1 MKLIVALIAGVV
13 LSVGSLFSLVQT
25 ATQTPDPVE
34 KDLVVYGER

>member
-1 MKLIVALIAGVV
+1 MKLVVALVTGVV

-25 ATQTPDPVE
+25 ATQDPDPVE